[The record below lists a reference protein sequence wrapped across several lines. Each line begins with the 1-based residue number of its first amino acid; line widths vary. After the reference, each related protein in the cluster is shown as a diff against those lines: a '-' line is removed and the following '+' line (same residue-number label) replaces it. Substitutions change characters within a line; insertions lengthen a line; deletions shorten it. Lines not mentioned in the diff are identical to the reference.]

1 MGINLLNDVSVT
13 GALTIQ
19 DSLSSPDPLLTLY
32 NDTNGGG
39 STILFSD
46 QANTQAQKGRLIFYH
61 SDGASVGGGASFHFN
76 STEDDLVL
84 AVGDADATHGR
95 IAVWSGGSS
104 AEADYCFAQDV
115 NTGMRRIGADNVGL
129 IGGGVT
135 GVSVSGTTSSISY
148 AGSTKLATTSI
159 GIDVTGDVTLSN
171 GNALRWTSDDVRI
184 EGTTAGDKIQFYVGN
199 SEILRLEQ
207 SGPLS
212 TFTSNLAVTG
222 GDLSLASGFSV
233 LSNATSASTLNI
245 GDISGS
251 DEITLINFKTY
262 GNIAMAIDDD
272 LVTVSAAEFSIGS
285 TTAVTFGTDSHI
297 VYSHAGSSTG
307 LANGNTIKLGSSV
320 TTAGLVY
327 YLSSSTT
334 WATAANT
341 SSNSTKMLG
350 VATGT
355 SSSSGMLLQGVF
367 TKATH
372 GFTIGAPLYISSSGG
387 SLTTTVPTASNSYA
401 RVVGYAVDTNNI
413 YFCPDNT
420 WVQNK

>member
-1 MGINLLNDVSVT
+1 
-13 GALTIQ
+13 
-19 DSLSSPDPLLTLY
+19 
-32 NDTNGGG
+32 
-39 STILFSD
+39 
-46 QANTQAQKGRLIFYH
+46 
-61 SDGASVGGGASFHFN
+61 
-76 STEDDLVL
+76 LV
-84 AVGDADATHGR
+84 
-95 IAVWSGGSS
+95 
-104 AEADYCFAQDV
+104 Y
-115 NTGMRRIGADNVGL
+115 
-129 IGGGVT
+129 
-135 GVSVSGTTSSISY
+135 
-148 AGSTKLATTSI
+148 
-159 GIDVTGDVTLSN
+159 VTLSN

-207 SGPLS
+207 AGPLS

-222 GDLSLASGFSV
+222 GDLSLASGVSV
-233 LSNATSASTLNI
+233 LSNATTASTLNI
-245 GDISGS
+245 GDISGN

-262 GNIAMAIDDD
+262 GNILMAIDDD

-387 SLTTTVPTASNSYA
+387 SLTTTVPTATNSYA

-420 WVQNK
+420 WVQNT